1 MAKGANGKLP
11 VTHVDNRQRLIRLIH
26 VAKRD
31 LALDDD
37 SYRAILQRI
46 GKQASSS
53 KLTIPQ
59 LSQVLEYM
67 KQAGFKVRSKAGGRP
82 LAKDC
87 QSKMIRGIW
96 LELAGMEVVRNA
108 SEEALAT
115 FVKRMAKVDTLQWL
129 STEQASLVIEHLKEW
144 RQRVVKARR
153 AQLHRAMGLP
163 VPAGIEAQAAQE
175 EQMREAAGAVLG
187 HKTSVAEMTETAFQ
201 AVLTHFTTET
211 MQ

>member
-1 MAKGANGKLP
+1 MAY
-11 VTHVDNRQRLIRLIH
+11 TDNRQRLIRLIH

-37 SYRAILQRI
+37 CYRAILQRI

-153 AQLHRAMGLP
+153 AQLHKAMGLS
-163 VPAGIEAQAAQE
+163 VPTGIEAQAAQE

-187 HKTSVAEMTETAFQ
+187 RKARVAEMTETDFQ
-201 AVLTHFTTET
+201 AVLGHFTKET

>member
-96 LELAGMEVVRNA
+96 LELACMEVVRNG

-144 RQRVVKARR
+144 RQRVINSRR
-153 AQLHRAMGLP
+153 AQLHKAMGLP
-163 VPAGIEAQAAQE
+163 VPTGIEVQAAQE
-175 EQMREAAGAVLG
+175 EKMREVASAVLG
-187 HKTSVAEMTETAFQ
+187 HKTSVAEMTETDFQ
-201 AVLTHFTTET
+201 AVLAHFTKET

>member
-1 MAKGANGKLP
+1 MAY
-11 VTHVDNRQRLIRLIH
+11 TDNRQRLIRLIH

-53 KLTIPQ
+53 KLTILQ

-144 RQRVVKARR
+144 RQRVIKARR
-153 AQLHRAMGLP
+153 AQLHKAMGLP
-163 VPAGIEAQAAQE
+163 VPAGIEAQAVQE

-201 AVLTHFTTET
+201 AVLAHFTTET